1 MHNNSVLAR
10 VKSEVMLQIL
20 CRKKQPRDGISPVS
34 PRSNPPTN
42 KTSQAKN
49 WVKRVGVIAIK
60 VARLTR

>member
-1 MHNNSVLAR
+1 
-10 VKSEVMLQIL
+10 MLKLL
-20 CRKKQPRDGISPVS
+20 CRKKQPRDRISPVS

-60 VARLTR
+60 VARIIR

>member
-1 MHNNSVLAR
+1 MCF
-10 VKSEVMLQIL
+10 KSDVMLKLL
-20 CRKKQPRDGISPVS
+20 CRKKQPRDRISPVS

-60 VARLTR
+60 VARIIR